1 MAGTERR
8 RPVRGSRARSP
19 WRLVSGTGIALV
31 GFAVGL
37 VAGSLLEGPR
47 LLIEW
52 LRGPVRGIE
61 MAAADSAPVETGPLP
76 ELSALHR
83 RTPARPAAPRPAR
96 KAEAEAPAAA
106 RPAPARSAPPAAAP
120 AASAAAP
127 PRAVVDSL
135 RREVEARPPGP
146 APPEQGA
153 PVIQVASTPDAAEA
167 QRIVARLRSGGFD
180 AFSIAV
186 RPNGSTTHRV
196 RVRASGN
203 QTPAAVAERLRAQGF
218 ETWITRD

>member
-1 MAGTERR
+1 
-8 RPVRGSRARSP
+8 V
-19 WRLVSGTGIALV
+19 VSGTGIALL

-52 LRGPVRGIE
+52 VRGPVRGIE
-61 MAAADSAPVETGPLP
+61 MASADPTPVETGPLP
-76 ELSALHR
+76 ELSELHR
-83 RTPARPAAPRPAR
+83 RAPARPAAPRPAR
-96 KAEAEAPAAA
+96 KVEAEAPAAA
-106 RPAPARSAPPAAAP
+106 RPAPARNAPPIAAP
-120 AASAAAP
+120 AAPAP
-127 PRAVVDSL
+127 PPPREVVDAL
-135 RREVEARPPGP
+135 RREVEARAPAAPAPAPPAPGP
-146 APPEQGA
+146 AEQGA
-153 PVIQVASTPDAAEA
+153 AVIQVASTPDAAEA